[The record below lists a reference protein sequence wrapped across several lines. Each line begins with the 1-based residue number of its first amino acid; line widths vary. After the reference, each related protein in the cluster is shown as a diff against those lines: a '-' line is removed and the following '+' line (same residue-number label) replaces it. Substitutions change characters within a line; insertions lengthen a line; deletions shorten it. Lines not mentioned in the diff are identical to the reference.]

1 MNQNVLKKRENV
13 FRQYLDQKHLVL
25 LFLPALIYYLIFHYG
40 PIYGIQIAFKKYN
53 LFKGMMASP
62 WIGLEIFKFLF
73 ELGSFWEVFKNTFII
88 SILKLAWGFPAPI
101 IFAIVL
107 NEIRNIHFKKT
118 VQTLSYLPHFLSWVI
133 MAGFFIQFLSPHSG
147 PINVFLKSIGMD
159 PVYFVADPKWF
170 RSVLVSTK
178 IWKEIGWGSIVY
190 LAALSGIDP
199 ALYEAAGMDGASRFQ
214 KAIYITLPSLTP
226 VIMIMLILSIGRLL
240 NDDFDQI
247 LNLYNA
253 AVYKVGDVL
262 GTYTYRV
269 GLIKMQYSLAT
280 CVELFKNVIGFT
292 LIIEANKIAK
302 RVGEYG
308 IW

>member
-1 MNQNVLKKRENV
+1 MNQNYSKKRKSL
-13 FRQYLDQKHLVL
+13 FKQYFDQRHLVL

-53 LFKGMMASP
+53 LIKGMMASP
-62 WIGLEIFKFLF
+62 WIGLENFKFLF
-73 ELGSFWEVFKNTFII
+73 ELGSFWEVFRNTFII
-88 SILKLAWGFPAPI
+88 SIMKLAWGFPAPI
-101 IFAIVL
+101 IFALIL
-107 NEIRNIHFKKT
+107 NEIRNIHFKKV

-133 MAGFFIQFLSPHSG
+133 MAGFFMQFLSPSTG
-147 PINVFLKSIGMD
+147 PINILLKSFGLD
-159 PVYFVADPKWF
+159 PIYFIADPKWF

-190 LAALSGIDP
+190 LAALSNIDS

-253 AVYKVGDVL
+253 AVYSVVMYLEPIPIGWVL
-262 GTYTYRV
+262 
-269 GLIKMQYSLAT
+269 
-280 CVELFKNVIGFT
+280 
-292 LIIEANKIAK
+292 
-302 RVGEYG
+302 
-308 IW
+308 